1 MVFQSSKSAKSQQQQ
16 SQFPQTE
23 TAAKQKVEVA
33 ADEDSF
39 ELQEQLHKL
48 AREQMTRVMQE
59 SPNYSLR
66 QVSVILRNV
75 PALKNISDS
84 LIKELYD
91 RFLLNEKLV

>member
-1 MVFQSSKSAKSQQQQ
+1 MIFQSSKSAKTQQQ
-16 SQFPQTE
+16 SQFPQPE
-23 TAAKQKVEVA
+23 TATKQKVEVA

-75 PALKNISDS
+75 PALRHISDS
-84 LIKELYD
+84 LVKELYD

>member
-1 MVFQSSKSAKSQQQQ
+1 
-16 SQFPQTE
+16 
-23 TAAKQKVEVA
+23 
-33 ADEDSF
+33 
-39 ELQEQLHKL
+39 
-48 AREQMTRVMQE
+48 MTRVMQE